1 MILSLR
7 EKILLSICFLLVLF
21 TSMFQL
27 IEVRAEMS
35 NKNAERTSAERIH
48 DELQQVINSTV
59 AQSVLIYD
67 LKNNALVA
75 GKAMDKEMSLASI
88 TKIFTSA
95 MVYENFLR
103 MRSKDNTE
111 TQMLLE
117 RIQLMMARSSN
128 EEAEALGLYVAN
140 TSQEAVLRLNEYAKP
155 YGLTFKNLSGLDLK
169 ETHEVGG
176 LGVTADLARGIR
188 DIYFKYPELFDK
200 TILPYD
206 DNTNIIAGK
215 LDFFLAGKTG
225 FTEYSGGN
233 LAVIIQKG
241 ITHKYLIIVLG
252 STENDRFVDVEQIV
266 KALLQLNV

>member
-7 EKILLSICFLLVLF
+7 EKILVSTCFLLVLF
-21 TSMFQL
+21 TAMYQL
-27 IEVRAEMS
+27 IEMRTGM
-35 NKNAERTSAERIH
+35 NKKIAERTVAERTR
-48 DELQQVINSTV
+48 DELQNVINSTV

-67 LKNNALVA
+67 LKKNELVA

-103 MRSKDNTE
+103 MHSKDNTE
-111 TQMLLE
+111 TQILLE
-117 RIQLMMARSSN
+117 RIQLMLARSSN
-128 EEAEALGLYVAN
+128 EEAEALGLHVAN
-140 TSQEAVLRLNEYAKP
+140 SPLEAVVRLNEYAKP

-176 LGVTADLARGIR
+176 RGVAVDLARGIR

-266 KALLQLNV
+266 KALLQLNI